1 MKHFRF
7 SPPPN
12 RGPMKH
18 NTTVPRTLVREEVHF
33 SGSFAP
39 NGSSAVAGTS
49 RKGLGWSVART
60 SAGLFTI
67 TFDEGCTFAS
77 LQSAIA
83 TVQLTTAADMTAQ
96 IGPVSL
102 SARTVQ
108 IRTLVGATETDIAA
122 AAGNRINFH
131 IVFRN
136 SAAKPEYG
144 P

>member
-1 MKHFRF
+1 MKR
-7 SPPPN
+7 
-12 RGPMKH
+12 

-39 NGSSAVAGTS
+39 NGASAVSNAS
-49 RKGLGWSVART
+49 NKGLGWTVART

-67 TFDEGCTFAS
+67 TFSDAFAA
-77 LQSAIA
+77 LQSAVA
-83 TVQLTTAADMTAQ
+83 TTQLATAADMTAQ
-96 IGPVSL
+96 IGVVSL
-102 SARTVQ
+102 SAKTVQ

-144 P
+144 A